1 MDFAAAVRVA
11 DLARAEADRARALF
25 AFNPELLVEERLAL
39 MAEFFDDVRFDFTT
53 ELFEDERFAFAD
65 ALLLDLLFEARDDA
79 DLRDAVTHFTRLR
92 LLPRAPRDRLAF
104 VQRTGCGFGRVHPTS

>member
-1 MDFAAAVRVA
+1 MDFAAAFRVA
-11 DLARAEADRARALF
+11 DLARAEAARVRALF
-25 AFNPELLVEERLAL
+25 AFTAELLVEDRLAL
-39 MAEFFDDVRFDFTT
+39 TAELFDDVRFDFAT
-53 ELFEDERFAFAD
+53 ELFEEERLAFAD
-65 ALLLDLLFEARDDA
+65 ALLPDRLFDARDDA